1 MIYISKGYETKKLTP
16 IKSEL
21 DDFETIVNSKVTTFE
36 DVSSLDVIKRTQA
49 FYFIAGELSEPIR
62 NNESLL
68 KRTLLVVDYDSLEV
82 TEEEF
87 ESQLRNK
94 IGVLTYYAYPSIR
107 HGIAGTRYRL
117 IIKTDRPFDKE
128 ENVQM
133 LRFITDEI
141 GLPYDESSET
151 WSQAMGLKV
160 TFESEEAYQGKC
172 IYNEGRGVLKVDTAL
187 KRAEERFEKVKT
199 KKPVFTVEYQRKK
212 KFTASFMEELMDGV
226 DEGNRDNWLTKQFGR
241 MLSLGFN
248 YVAAYE
254 WLELINREFVRPP
267 LADREL
273 NRIVMSI
280 SEKDK
285 MKFNKDREGD

>member
-1 MIYISKGYETKKLTP
+1 MIYYSKGYKTEKLTP
-16 IKSEL
+16 FETDE
-21 DDFETIVNSKVTTFE
+21 DDFETIVNSKITRFE
-36 DVSSLDVIKRTQA
+36 DVSSLDVIKGTQA
-49 FYFIAGELSEPIR
+49 FYFVAGELSEPIR
-62 NNESLL
+62 NNETLL
-68 KRTLLVVDYDSLEV
+68 KKTLLVVDYDNLEL
-82 TEEEF
+82 TEKEF
-87 ESQLRNK
+87 ESQLKSK

-117 IIKTDRPFDKE
+117 VIKTDRPFDKE

-141 GLPYDESSET
+141 GLPYDASSET

-187 KRAEERFEKVKT
+187 KRAEERFGKKQT
-199 KKPVFTVEYQRKK
+199 KKPAFTVEYQRKK
-212 KFTASFMEELMDGV
+212 KFTASFMEELLDGV

-248 YVAAYE
+248 YVSAYE